1 MAKSA
6 SKPVVDPSLLEMDQI
21 AETELQRL
29 QKQVVIW
36 LCVKIRMKTLMKLIY
51 S

>member
-6 SKPVVDPSLLEMDQI
+6 AKPPVDPNVLEMDQI

-29 QKQVVIW
+29 QKQV
-36 LCVKIRMKTLMKLIY
+36 
-51 S
+51 

>member
-6 SKPVVDPSLLEMDQI
+6 TKPVVDPNVLEMDQI

-29 QKQVVIW
+29 QKQVYFR
-36 LCVKIRMKTLMKLIY
+36 LKIQIPIHLHSIFR
-51 S
+51 